1 MTKSMTYAITGVASG
16 IGAELAK
23 ILRANGHR
31 VIGFDLPG
39 ATAQVDR
46 FIPIDLYDPAHIC
59 AAAAQVDEQI
69 DGLCNNA
76 GIPPRDGAEQHILQI
91 NFLGQ
96 RMFTNLMLDY
106 LRPQSAIVNMA
117 SRAGHGWPQN
127 VDQIKRFTALTDRDA
142 LGAFITAEGIN
153 ATRCY
158 NLSKE
163 AMLLWTLAITEP
175 LLARDLRAVSLSPGG
190 ISTGIFD
197 DFKRAFGDVMAQNI
211 ARAGRPGRA
220 EEVAQVA
227 AFALSPQ
234 AHWLKGVDIPI
245 DGGIGAFGLSDRLGL
260 DSMIAM
266 DRAIP
271 K

>member
-1 MTKSMTYAITGVASG
+1 
-16 IGAELAK
+16 
-23 ILRANGHR
+23 
-31 VIGFDLPG
+31 
-39 ATAQVDR
+39 
-46 FIPIDLYDPAHIC
+46 
-59 AAAAQVDEQI
+59 
-69 DGLCNNA
+69 
-76 GIPPRDGAEQHILQI
+76 
-91 NFLGQ
+91 
-96 RMFTNLMLDY
+96 
-106 LRPQSAIVNMA
+106 
-117 SRAGHGWPQN
+117 
-127 VDQIKRFTALTDRDA
+127 
-142 LGAFITAEGIN
+142 
-153 ATRCY
+153 
-158 NLSKE
+158 
-163 AMLLWTLAITEP
+163 MLLWTLAITEP

-260 DSMIAM
+260 DSMIVM